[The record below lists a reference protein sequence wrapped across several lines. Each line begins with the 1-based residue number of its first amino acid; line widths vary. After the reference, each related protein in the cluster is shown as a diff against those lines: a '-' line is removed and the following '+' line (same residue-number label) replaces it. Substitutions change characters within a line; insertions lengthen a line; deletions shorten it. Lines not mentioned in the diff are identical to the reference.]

1 MIKSYSDKIHKAGLG
16 HAYTEKIKIRRHRQK
31 VDIRKGKKMKKKEE
45 KGIRKQCERKGG
57 GGLTG

>member
-31 VDIRKGKKMKKKEE
+31 VDIRKGKKNEE
-45 KGIRKQCERKGG
+45 ERRKGHKK
-57 GGLTG
+57 TV